1 MIKANYHVD
10 KLNNNHKDKIER
22 IWRNSLPDNLKS
34 IIGLSIIKNYLEV
47 FFKNKQLLGV
57 GIFKSDELIGF
68 VLFGNDNYILK
79 KIIQENLF
87 KILLT
92 FSTNLFTLNI
102 KNLNRYINV
111 FFFMIFSKN
120 KEVNL
125 KKNNTELLIIA
136 VKKSENN
143 KGLGSQLINETL
155 RKYKNFFSDFNNV
168 LVKTLTSTPQ
178 NIKFYE
184 KNDFKIETTFF
195 GRIYLKR
202 EINK

>member
-1 MIKANYHVD
+1 
-10 KLNNNHKDKIER
+10 
-22 IWRNSLPDNLKS
+22 
-34 IIGLSIIKNYLEV
+34 
-47 FFKNKQLLGV
+47 
-57 GIFKSDELIGF
+57 
-68 VLFGNDNYILK
+68 
-79 KIIQENLF
+79 
-87 KILLT
+87 
-92 FSTNLFTLNI
+92 
-102 KNLNRYINV
+102 
-111 FFFMIFSKN
+111 MIFSKN